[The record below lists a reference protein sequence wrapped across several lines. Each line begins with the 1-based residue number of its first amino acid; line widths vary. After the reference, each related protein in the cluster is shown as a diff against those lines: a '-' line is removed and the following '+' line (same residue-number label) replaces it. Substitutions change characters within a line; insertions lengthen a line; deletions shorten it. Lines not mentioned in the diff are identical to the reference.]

1 LTKIS
6 NTDKPDILIIGAGAT
21 GAAVAWSLS
30 TSGIDVM
37 CLDQGDWVSTSQY
50 HTEEPAWELSRWS
63 DFHAAPNQR
72 NLPAD
77 YPVNDDESDIAPLM
91 YNGVGGS
98 TIHWGAHFPRF
109 HPSDFKVRTL
119 DGVADDFPYT
129 YQDLVPFF
137 DQNDHMMGV
146 SGLDGDPFYP
156 SKSPRPMPPLALGML
171 GETVARGFD
180 QLGWHWWPSDAA
192 IASTPYAEERLP
204 CNYGSSCDLGCT
216 RKAKASADITYWPPA
231 IRSGARLITGA
242 RVSELLVS
250 DDGNIKSVLYYKNG
264 QLHEQSAKLV
274 VLACNGVGTPRLLL
288 NSTSNR
294 FPQGLANG
302 SGLVGKNLMFHP
314 AAFVTGYF
322 DENLQSNHG
331 SVSNSIY
338 SHQFYETENTRGFV
352 RGYQLQV
359 THGSGPLWQARG
371 GTKGS
376 PLPWGSEHHDV
387 FASRFNK
394 SLNIVVLTEDLPEET
409 NQVIIDPTLKDSDG
423 IPAPKIIYKVGENT
437 NKMLDHGIA
446 RAKEVLIA
454 SGANEVEIS
463 RLPKFAGWHLMGTA
477 RTGVNPSTSVVNSW
491 GQSHEVPNLFIVDG
505 SVLVTAGAV
514 NVTSTI
520 QAIALRTAEYIKQ
533 NRNNL

>member
-1 LTKIS
+1 MTKIS

-192 IASTPYAEERLP
+192 IASTPYAEGRLP

-231 IRSGARLITGA
+231 IRSGAKLIT
-242 RVSELLVS
+242 
-250 DDGNIKSVLYYKNG
+250 
-264 QLHEQSAKLV
+264 
-274 VLACNGVGTPRLLL
+274 
-288 NSTSNR
+288 
-294 FPQGLANG
+294 
-302 SGLVGKNLMFHP
+302 
-314 AAFVTGYF
+314 
-322 DENLQSNHG
+322 
-331 SVSNSIY
+331 
-338 SHQFYETENTRGFV
+338 
-352 RGYQLQV
+352 
-359 THGSGPLWQARG
+359 
-371 GTKGS
+371 
-376 PLPWGSEHHDV
+376 
-387 FASRFNK
+387 
-394 SLNIVVLTEDLPEET
+394 
-409 NQVIIDPTLKDSDG
+409 
-423 IPAPKIIYKVGENT
+423 
-437 NKMLDHGIA
+437 
-446 RAKEVLIA
+446 
-454 SGANEVEIS
+454 
-463 RLPKFAGWHLMGTA
+463 
-477 RTGVNPSTSVVNSW
+477 
-491 GQSHEVPNLFIVDG
+491 
-505 SVLVTAGAV
+505 
-514 NVTSTI
+514 
-520 QAIALRTAEYIKQ
+520 
-533 NRNNL
+533 